1 MFFVSAVTQLLKTYL
16 DAIAA
21 AIKAGNATEHTHR
34 PALKAL
40 LEAVGAQGGAADIR
54 ATNEPRRI
62 ACGAPDFIVT
72 RGLLPLG
79 YVEAKDVGVKLDKAA
94 ASEQLARYRESLPN
108 LILTDYIEFRWYVE
122 GECKLS
128 ASLPRPGKDGK
139 FKWNEAA
146 ASEVAQLLAQFTQA
160 DMPVKATPHELAT
173 RMAGL
178 ARLIRALI
186 TETFKAEGGHG
197 ELHAQLKAFRDVL
210 MGDTL
215 TEPQFADMYAQTLC
229 YGLFAARCTL
239 PAGSGFTRQSAA
251 HQLPKTNPF
260 LRKLFHQ
267 IAGPDLDERIAWA
280 VDQLA
285 ELLARADMVAILE
298 TFGLKT
304 RREDPVVHFYETF
317 LAAYDRAMRE
327 ARGVYYT
334 PEPVVGY
341 IVRSVDALLKTHFAM
356 PEGLAH
362 AGKTTIKVPPPPE
375 QVKKGQPGY
384 VERETHRLQILDP
397 ATGTGTFLHTVIQQI
412 RQHFVGNDGAW
423 PGYVAE
429 HLLPRL
435 FGFELL
441 MAPYAVAHMKLGLTL
456 EASGYDFASDQRLG
470 VYLTNSLEEAHELTH
485 LPLFTQ
491 WLADESLAAA
501 QVKRDAPV
509 MVVLGNPPYSG
520 HSANTGDWMAALLR
534 GTDTTQGER
543 PTGNYFAVDGQ
554 PLGERNPKW
563 LNDDYVK
570 FIRFAQWRIE
580 RTGHGVLAFVTNH
593 GYLDNPTFRGMRQS
607 LMASFDE
614 IYLLDLHGNS
624 KKKEKAPDG
633 GKDENVFDI
642 QQGVAIGLFVRKP
655 GVKRWTGD
663 RAKVFHADLYGLRKD
678 KYRAL
683 DSLDID
689 STDWQALAP
698 AAPHYYFVPQDTGL
712 LVEYER
718 GWKVTEA
725 MPVNVLGFQTH
736 RDEFAI
742 DTDRSRLLERIAE
755 MRDRSVAD
763 EVLSAKY
770 GLSDKH
776 GWRLDHARR
785 VLSDAHDWED
795 ALVRVAYRPFDDR
808 WGYFSET
815 VMDRPR
821 RELREHVAAK
831 ENTCL
836 VVSRQALDGVFKHV
850 LITKAPAEG
859 NFLQSA
865 KGGNSFPL
873 WLYPSDQP
881 ADLIEA
887 AQTERRPNL
896 SDAFV
901 AALKAAQGRA
911 ISPEDT
917 LAYLYAVLH
926 TPGYRQR
933 YADFLRRDFP
943 RVPLTGNPELFAQLT
958 KLGHE
963 LIGLHTLH
971 TLPARISGF
980 PVAGSGE
987 VVKLRFAIAAGQD
1000 AGRVWINDAQYFDGV
1015 PQAVWDTHIGGY
1027 RVAEKWL
1034 KDRRERL
1041 LSYDDI
1047 THYQNVVA
1055 ALARTLAI
1063 QAELDAAVASAGGWP
1078 LQ

>member
-1 MFFVSAVTQLLKTYL
+1 MFFVSAVTQLLKIYL
-16 DAIAA
+16 DAVAA

-40 LEAVGAQGGAADIR
+40 LDAVGAQGGAADIR

-62 ACGAPDFIVT
+62 DCGAPDFIVT

-79 YVEAKDVGVKLDKAA
+79 YVEAKDVGAKLDKAA
-94 ASEQLARYRESLPN
+94 ASDQLARYRESLPN
-108 LILTDYIEFRWYVE
+108 LILTDYVEFRWYVE
-122 GECKLS
+122 GDCKLS
-128 ASLPRPGKDGK
+128 ASLPRPDKNGK

-146 ASEVAQLLAQFTQA
+146 ASEVAQLLAQFIQA
-160 DMPVKATPHELAT
+160 DLPVKATPHELAT

-178 ARLIRALI
+178 GRLIRGLI

-285 ELLARADMVAILE
+285 ELLARADMAAILE

-304 RREDPVVHFYETF
+304 RQEDPVVHFYETF

-362 AGKTTIKVPPPPE
+362 AGKTTIKVPPPPG
-375 QVKKGQPGY
+375 QAKKGQPGY

-485 LPLFTQ
+485 GPLFTQ

-501 QVKRDAPV
+501 QIKRDAPV

-520 HSANTGDWMAALLR
+520 HSANTGDWIAALLR
-534 GTDTTQGER
+534 GADTTQGER

-633 GKDENVFDI
+633 GKDDNVFDI

-678 KYRAL
+678 KYRTL
-683 DSLDID
+683 DSLDIQ

-698 AAPHYYFVPQDTGL
+698 AAPQYYFVPQDTEL
-712 LVEYER
+712 LAEYER

-770 GLSDKH
+770 DLGDKH

-785 VLSDAHDWED
+785 VLSDAPDWED

-881 ADLIEA
+881 ADLLEA
-887 AQTERRPNL
+887 AQTERRPNF

-943 RVPLTGNPELFAQLT
+943 RVPLTSNKELFAALV

-963 LIGLHTLH
+963 LIGLHTLQAP
-971 TLPARISGF
+971 PARISGF

-987 VVKLRFAIAAGQD
+987 VVKPRFAIAAGQS

-1015 PQAVWDTHIGGY
+1015 PQAVWDLHIGGY

-1034 KDRRERL
+1034 KDRRGRL
-1041 LSYDDI
+1041 LTYDDI

-1063 QAELDAAVASAGGWP
+1063 QAELDAAVAGAGGWP

>member
-1 MFFVSAVTQLLKTYL
+1 MTQLLKIYL
-16 DAIAA
+16 DAVAA

-40 LEAVGAQGGAADIR
+40 LDAVGAQGGAADIR

-62 ACGAPDFIVT
+62 DCGAPDFIVT

-79 YVEAKDVGVKLDKAA
+79 YVEAKDVGAKLDKAA
-94 ASEQLARYRESLPN
+94 ASDQLARYRESLPN
-108 LILTDYIEFRWYVE
+108 LILTDYVEFRWYVE
-122 GECKLS
+122 GDCKLS
-128 ASLPRPGKDGK
+128 ASLPRPDKNGK

-146 ASEVAQLLAQFTQA
+146 ASEVAQLLAQFIQA
-160 DMPVKATPHELAT
+160 DLPVKATPHELAT

-178 ARLIRALI
+178 GRLIRGLI

-285 ELLARADMVAILE
+285 ELLARADMAAILE

-304 RREDPVVHFYETF
+304 RQEDPVVHFYETF
-317 LAAYDRAMRE
+317 LAAYERAMRE

-362 AGKTTIKVPPPPE
+362 AGKTTIKVPPPPG
-375 QVKKGQPGY
+375 QAKKGQPGY

-485 LPLFTQ
+485 GPLFTQ

-501 QVKRDAPV
+501 QIKRDAPV

-520 HSANTGDWMAALLR
+520 HSANTGDWIAALLR
-534 GTDTTQGER
+534 GADTTQGER

-633 GKDENVFDI
+633 GKDDNVFDI

-689 STDWQALAP
+689 STDWRALAP
-698 AAPHYYFVPQDTGL
+698 AAPQYYFVPQDTEL
-712 LVEYER
+712 LAEYER

-770 GLSDKH
+770 DLGDKH

-785 VLSDAHDWED
+785 VLSDAPDWED

-881 ADLIEA
+881 ADLLEA
-887 AQTERRPNL
+887 AQTERRPNF

-943 RVPLTGNPELFAQLT
+943 RVPLTSNKELFAALV

-963 LIGLHTLH
+963 LIGLHTLQAP
-971 TLPARISGF
+971 PARISGF

-987 VVKLRFAIAAGQD
+987 VVKPRFAIAAGQS

-1015 PQAVWDTHIGGY
+1015 PQAVWDLHIGGY

-1034 KDRRERL
+1034 KDRRGRL
-1041 LSYDDI
+1041 LTYDDI

-1063 QAELDAAVASAGGWP
+1063 QAELDAAVAGAGGWP

>member
-1 MFFVSAVTQLLKTYL
+1 MTQLLKIYL
-16 DAIAA
+16 DAVAA

-40 LEAVGAQGGAADIR
+40 LDAVGAQGGAADIR

-62 ACGAPDFIVT
+62 DCGAPDFIVT

-79 YVEAKDVGVKLDKAA
+79 YVEAKDVGAKLDKAA
-94 ASEQLARYRESLPN
+94 ASDQLARYRESLPN
-108 LILTDYIEFRWYVE
+108 LILTDYVEFRWYVE
-122 GECKLS
+122 GDCKLS
-128 ASLPRPGKDGK
+128 ASLPRPDKNGK

-146 ASEVAQLLAQFTQA
+146 ASEVAQLLAQFIQA
-160 DMPVKATPHELAT
+160 DLPVKATPHELAT

-178 ARLIRALI
+178 GRLIRGLI

-285 ELLARADMVAILE
+285 ELLARADMAAILE

-304 RREDPVVHFYETF
+304 RQEDPVVHFYETF

-362 AGKTTIKVPPPPE
+362 AGKTTIKVPPPPG
-375 QVKKGQPGY
+375 QAKKGQPGY

-485 LPLFTQ
+485 GPLFTQ

-501 QVKRDAPV
+501 QIKRDAPV

-520 HSANTGDWMAALLR
+520 HSANTGDWIAALLR
-534 GTDTTQGER
+534 GADTTQGER

-633 GKDENVFDI
+633 GKDDNVFDI

-678 KYRAL
+678 KYRTL
-683 DSLDID
+683 DSLDIQ

-698 AAPHYYFVPQDTGL
+698 AAPQYYFVPQDTEL
-712 LVEYER
+712 LAEYER

-770 GLSDKH
+770 DLGDKH

-785 VLSDAHDWED
+785 VLSDAPDWED

-881 ADLIEA
+881 ADLLEA
-887 AQTERRPNL
+887 AQTERRPNF

-943 RVPLTGNPELFAQLT
+943 RVPLTSNKELFAALV

-963 LIGLHTLH
+963 LIGLHTLQAP
-971 TLPARISGF
+971 PARISGF

-987 VVKLRFAIAAGQD
+987 VVKPRFAIAAGQS

-1015 PQAVWDTHIGGY
+1015 PQAVWDLHIGGY

-1034 KDRRERL
+1034 KDRRGRL
-1041 LSYDDI
+1041 LTYDDI

-1063 QAELDAAVASAGGWP
+1063 QAELDAAVAGAGGWP

>member
-1 MFFVSAVTQLLKTYL
+1 MTQLLKIYL
-16 DAIAA
+16 DAVAA

-40 LEAVGAQGGAADIR
+40 LDAVGAQGGAADIR

-62 ACGAPDFIVT
+62 DCGAPDFIVT

-79 YVEAKDVGVKLDKAA
+79 YVEAKDVGAKLDKAA
-94 ASEQLARYRESLPN
+94 ASDQLARYRESLPN
-108 LILTDYIEFRWYVE
+108 LILTDYVEFRWYVE
-122 GECKLS
+122 GDCKLS
-128 ASLPRPGKDGK
+128 ASLPRPDKNGK

-146 ASEVAQLLAQFTQA
+146 ASEVAQLLAQFIQA
-160 DMPVKATPHELAT
+160 DLPVKATPHELAT

-178 ARLIRALI
+178 GRLIRGLI

-285 ELLARADMVAILE
+285 ELLARADMAAILE

-304 RREDPVVHFYETF
+304 RQEDPVVHFYETF

-362 AGKTTIKVPPPPE
+362 AGKTTIKVPPPPG
-375 QVKKGQPGY
+375 QAKKGQPGY

-485 LPLFTQ
+485 GPLFTQ

-501 QVKRDAPV
+501 QIKRDAPV

-520 HSANTGDWMAALLR
+520 HSANTGDWIAALLR

-554 PLGERNPKW
+554 PLGERNHKW

-633 GKDENVFDI
+633 GKDDNVFDI

-689 STDWQALAP
+689 STDWRALAP
-698 AAPHYYFVPQDTGL
+698 AAPQYYFVPQDTEL
-712 LVEYER
+712 LAEYER

-725 MPVNVLGFQTH
+725 MPVNSVGIVTA
-736 RDEFAI
+736 RDSLSIHF
-742 DTDRSRLLERIAE
+742 DR
-755 MRDRSVAD
+755 
-763 EVLSAKY
+763 EVLWRTVTDFAALPEEEAREKY
-770 GLSDKH
+770 ELGKDSQDWKVALAQQD
-776 GWRLDHARR
+776 LRR
-785 VLSDAHDWED
+785 TGPDVS
-795 ALVRVAYRPFDDR
+795 RVQPILYRPFDTR
-808 WGYFSET
+808 YTYFT
-815 VMDRPR
+815 GQPGGFHCRPR
-821 RELREHVAAK
+821 GEVMRHMVSPNLALSTTRSTEIGGDFQHAFVASNLTTHHTTSLK
-831 ENTCL
+831 EVNY
-836 VVSRQALDGVFKHV
+836 H
-850 LITKAPAEG
+850 I
-859 NFLQSA
+859 
-865 KGGNSFPL
+865 PL

-887 AQTERRPNL
+887 AQAERRPNL
-896 SDAFV
+896 SDEFV

-943 RVPLTGNPELFAQLT
+943 RVPLTSNKELFAALV

-963 LIGLHTLH
+963 LIGLHTLQAP
-971 TLPARISGF
+971 PARISGF

-987 VVKLRFAIAAGQD
+987 VVKPRFAIAAGQS

-1015 PQAVWDTHIGGY
+1015 PQAVWDLHIGGY

-1034 KDRRERL
+1034 KDRRGRL
-1041 LSYDDI
+1041 LTYDDI

-1063 QAELDAAVASAGGWP
+1063 QAELDAAVAGAGGWP

>member
-40 LEAVGAQGGAADIR
+40 LDAVGAQGGAADIR

-94 ASEQLARYRESLPN
+94 TSEQLARYRESLPN
-108 LILTDYIEFRWYVE
+108 LILTDYVEFRWHVE

-128 ASLPRPGKDGK
+128 ASLPRPSKDGK

-146 ASEVAQLLAQFTQA
+146 ASEVAQLLAQFIQA

-520 HSANTGDWMAALLR
+520 HSANTGDWIAALLR
-534 GTDTTQGER
+534 GTDTSQGER

-725 MPVNVLGFQTH
+725 MPVNGWGIATRKDYLLVDF
-736 RDEFAI
+736 DKI
-742 DTDRSRLLERIAE
+742 RLIEKFNDIKR
-755 MRDRSVAD
+755 
-763 EVLSAKY
+763 LSANDAKEKY
-770 GLSDKH
+770 GIKESPHWNFEVAHSFITKEDVPAAVVH
-776 GWRLDHARR
+776 
-785 VLSDAHDWED
+785 VLF
-795 ALVRVAYRPFDDR
+795 RPFDERHVFYRKYMIERGDHR
-808 WGYFSET
+808 WELMRNF
-815 VMDRPR
+815 
-821 RELREHVAAK
+821 RESNL
-831 ENTCL
+831 
-836 VVSRQALDGVFKHV
+836 S
-850 LITKAPAEG
+850 LITVRRVEDQVSECHAFVANCPSVLHSTSAKEG
-859 NFLQSA
+859 NFV
-865 KGGNSFPL
+865 FPL

-987 VVKLRFAIAAGQD
+987 VVKPRFAIAAGQD

-1034 KDRRERL
+1034 KDRRGRL

-1063 QAELDAAVASAGGWP
+1063 QAELDAAVAGAGGWP

>member
-1 MFFVSAVTQLLKTYL
+1 VTQLLKIYL
-16 DAIAA
+16 DAVAA

-40 LEAVGAQGGAADIR
+40 LDAVGAQGGAADIR

-62 ACGAPDFIVT
+62 DCGAPDFIVT

-79 YVEAKDVGVKLDKAA
+79 YVEAKDVGAKLDKAA
-94 ASEQLARYRESLPN
+94 ASDQLARYRESLPN
-108 LILTDYIEFRWYVE
+108 LILTDYVEFRWYVE
-122 GECKLS
+122 GDCKLS
-128 ASLPRPGKDGK
+128 ASLPRPDKNGK

-146 ASEVAQLLAQFTQA
+146 ASEVAQLLAQFIQA
-160 DMPVKATPHELAT
+160 DLPVKATPHELAT

-178 ARLIRALI
+178 GRLIRGLI

-285 ELLARADMVAILE
+285 ELLARADMAAILE

-304 RREDPVVHFYETF
+304 RQEDPVVHFYETF

-362 AGKTTIKVPPPPE
+362 AGKTTIKVPPPPG
-375 QVKKGQPGY
+375 QAKKGQPGY

-485 LPLFTQ
+485 GPLFTQ

-501 QVKRDAPV
+501 QIKRDAPV

-520 HSANTGDWMAALLR
+520 HSANTGDWIAALLR
-534 GTDTTQGER
+534 GADTTQGER

-633 GKDENVFDI
+633 GKDDNVFDI

-678 KYRAL
+678 KYRTL
-683 DSLDID
+683 DSLDIQ

-698 AAPHYYFVPQDTGL
+698 AAPQYYFVPQDTEL
-712 LVEYER
+712 LAEYER

-770 GLSDKH
+770 DLGDKH

-785 VLSDAHDWED
+785 VLSDAPDWED

-881 ADLIEA
+881 ADLLEA
-887 AQTERRPNL
+887 AQTERRPNF

-943 RVPLTGNPELFAQLT
+943 RVPLTSNKELFAALV

-963 LIGLHTLH
+963 LIGLHTLQAP
-971 TLPARISGF
+971 PARISGF

-987 VVKLRFAIAAGQD
+987 VVKPRFAIAAGQS

-1015 PQAVWDTHIGGY
+1015 PQAVWDLHIGGY

-1034 KDRRERL
+1034 KDRRGRL
-1041 LSYDDI
+1041 LTYDDI

-1063 QAELDAAVASAGGWP
+1063 QAELDAAVAGAGGWP